1 MAKIKKINLRPQMWL
16 VKITV
21 DDPACVF
28 SINPNITFQRL
39 VKASNIKSAIKGASA
54 YCNRKMEEYPGTSF
68 THCTDEAQPYWY
80 PVRVSLNEPSE
91 QAGFTVTKL

>member
-1 MAKIKKINLRPQMWL
+1 MAKIKKINLRPQLWL

-21 DDPACVF
+21 DDPGCVF

-39 VKASNIKSAIKGASA
+39 IKASNSKSAVKGATA
-54 YCNRKMEEYPGTSF
+54 YCNRKMEEYPGARF
-68 THCTDEAQPYWY
+68 THSTDEAQPYWY